1 MSLDFQNVSH
11 TIYKVYND
19 KPAIP
24 EKQKAT
30 QFEKKSKQKA
40 YNIKPKKTTNPLI
53 NEYIK
58 SNAVS

>member
-1 MSLDFQNVSH
+1 MSLEFQNVFH

-30 QFEKKSKQKA
+30 QFEKEKQTKSLQHKT
-40 YNIKPKKTTNPLI
+40 KKNTNPLI

-58 SNAVS
+58 SNALS